1 MIYTNLCIIFSQSIV
16 YNLTLHSCI
25 WRNIYLYN
33 WFCVSYFFP
42 QNIKCIFLLKLYNL
56 LPILVIL
63 QEPCF
68 AIYIRNHRNWGS
80 MLGIGGYL
88 AFSVGALLFLHME
101 RCQMDRKSKICFS
114 SIRNLNVFFCFIT
127 FSSSWYN
134 DYWGK
139 KRNNNKK
146 KTGSNSWWPLGNF
159 ITTSCEYDKISSQWY
174 TTIFDKEIWLVFF
187 LRLMNLLHV
196 I

>member
-1 MIYTNLCIIFSQSIV
+1 MHCIEVFQFVIQIPKTFFIYTNLCIIFSQSIV

-25 WRNIYLYN
+25 WRNSYLCN
-33 WFCVSYFFP
+33 WFCVSYLFFP

-101 RCQMDRKSKICFS
+101 RCQMDRKSKFFFLPLETW
-114 SIRNLNVFFCFIT
+114 RFLFCFIT
-127 FSSSWYN
+127 FPSSWDN
-134 DYWGK
+134 DY
-139 KRNNNKK
+139 
-146 KTGSNSWWPLGNF
+146 
-159 ITTSCEYDKISSQWY
+159 
-174 TTIFDKEIWLVFF
+174 
-187 LRLMNLLHV
+187 
-196 I
+196 